1 MSSSNIEML
10 EGDNFL
16 PPMLH
21 PGVSVGDDDEQDN
34 NDHDNQ
40 RKEGNCVIGVLHK
53 THWAA
58 PTPIKNVP

>member
-21 PGVSVGDDDEQDN
+21 HPGVSVGDGDEQDN

-40 RKEGNCVIGVLHK
+40 RKEGNCIIGVLHK
-53 THWAA
+53 TH
-58 PTPIKNVP
+58 